1 MPAYNIT
8 KLNFR
13 EVVIPEGPGG
23 IAAEVSLAVTNDY
36 PLEFELPPLGFAVL
50 VDGCQPS
57 DPLIMLA
64 DTITHSLHIEPKTEL
79 HANVTGF
86 IRRLPEDVTTR
97 CSKSGQS
104 PLDVLLADYIHGNE
118 AKIYVRGSDS
128 PSLDTPAWMT
138 ELISGLTV
146 PLQVPGKTFGDLIKN
161 FSMSD
166 VHFSLPAFDAEPD
179 TPAAQPK
186 ITANVQ
192 ALIALPSEMKF
203 NIDVNRVRA
212 KADIYYKHKK
222 LGYLDLHEWQT
233 ASSQPTNKLGDG
245 NTDLQVESHIEKA
258 PITITD
264 DEVFTDVI
272 QALMFSGKTLNMHI
286 KADVDVDMK
295 TALGEFVVRQIPA
308 EGEVPVQRM

>member
-1 MPAYNIT
+1 M
-8 KLNFR
+8 
-13 EVVIPEGPGG
+13 
-23 IAAEVSLAVTNDY
+23 
-36 PLEFELPPLGFAVL
+36 
-50 VDGCQPS
+50 
-57 DPLIMLA
+57 
-64 DTITHSLHIEPKTEL
+64 EL

-86 IRRLPEDVTTR
+86 IRRLPDDVIQR
-97 CSKSGQS
+97 CPESGVS
-104 PLDVLLADYIHGNE
+104 PLDVLLGDYIHGNE

-138 ELISGLTV
+138 DLISGLTV

-161 FSMSD
+161 FTMAN
-166 VHFSLPAFDAEPD
+166 VHVSLPDFDAKPD

-186 ITANVQ
+186 ISADVQ

-212 KADIYYKHKK
+212 KADIFYKHKK
-222 LGYLDLHEWQT
+222 LGYLDLHQWQ
-233 ASSQPTNKLGDG
+233 AAQSQPTKKLGDG
-245 NTDLQVESHIEKA
+245 NSDLQVESHIEKA

-264 DEVFTDVI
+264 DDVFTEVI

-286 KADVDVDMK
+286 KADVDVDLK

-308 EGEVPVQRM
+308 EGEIPVQRMSNFPLFYGDSTYRALHHEI